1 MYELVNRK
9 KIFVVPSAR
18 ICVLRQ
24 DFFGPCQRKRIAAK
38 AANKPE
44 KKTGTTKIVV
54 QKSDSVLKMVNLL
67 KQQNYKR

>member
-9 KIFVVPSAR
+9 KIFVVDIS
-18 ICVLRQ
+18 LLLLN
-24 DFFGPCQRKRIAAK
+24 FFGPCQRKRIAAK
-38 AANKPE
+38 AADKPE